1 MNSPN
6 ILWICTDQQRWD
18 TIGALGNPHVQTP
31 CLDQLCAEGVA
42 FRHAY
47 CQSPICTP
55 SRSSFLTGFYPS
67 TVHGC
72 RNDNDNWS
80 EGAELIPKTL
90 RDQAGYDCGLVG
102 KLHLAGAYQRVLS
115 GTREGGD
122 RVFARERRPRDD
134 GYRVFH
140 WSHSPYDDWGDQ
152 HAYRVWLADKGVS
165 LAALQAAPDPIPAA
179 CHQTTF
185 CADKAI
191 AFMREP
197 HAGPWLMS
205 VNPFDPHTPF
215 DPPRDYRARFD
226 AASLPAP
233 VFHDHDVQAQAA
245 LAALD
250 FQTAVQRPDPVLAR
264 EQRAAYYAMIAL
276 IDANVG
282 RMLQVLEET
291 GQREN
296 TVVIFMSDHGEMLG
310 DHGLWRK
317 GCRFYEGLVRVPLI
331 LSWPGRFHA
340 NAVSHAL
347 VELVDLVPTLRE
359 LAGLSL
365 PAHMPGR
372 SLVSLL
378 TGETDLHAHRAYVR
392 AEFYGSWQSR
402 PNAGRRGSYGT
413 MIRTRQHKLVNY
425 HGHQLGELFD
435 LQQDPHEF
443 HNLWHDADYADVRWR
458 LMQMSFDALACAV
471 DPGTRQRFPY

>member
-1 MNSPN
+1 MNPPN

-18 TIGALGNPHVQTP
+18 TIGALGNPYVQTP
-31 CLDQLCAEGVA
+31 HLDQLCAEGVA
-42 FRHAY
+42 FGRAY

-72 RNDNDNWS
+72 RNDNDAWS

-102 KLHLAGAYQRVLS
+102 KLHLAGAYQHVKS
-115 GTREGGD
+115 GTQEGSD
-122 RVFARERRPRDD
+122 RVFASERRPRDD

-152 HAYRVWLADKGVS
+152 HAYRVWLEEKGENLVA
-165 LAALQAAPDPIPAA
+165 LRAAQDPIPAEY
-179 CHQTTF
+179 HQTTF

-191 AFMREP
+191 EFMRRE

-215 DPPRDYRARFD
+215 DPPTDYRARFD
-226 AASLPAP
+226 VASLPEP
-233 VFHDHDVQAQAA
+233 LFHESDLQAQAA
-245 LAALD
+245 LEAMD
-250 FQTAVQRPDPVLAR
+250 FQTSVQRPDLILAR
-264 EQRAAYYAMIAL
+264 ENRAAYYAMIAL
-276 IDANVG
+276 IDENVG
-282 RMLQVLEET
+282 RMLQALEET

-296 TVVIFMSDHGEMLG
+296 TLVIFMSDHGEMLG

-331 LSWPGRFHA
+331 LSCPARFQA
-340 NAVSHAL
+340 GVVSDAL

-359 LAGLSL
+359 LADLSI
-365 PAHMPGR
+365 PDHMPGH
-372 SLVSLL
+372 SLVSFL
-378 TGETDLHAHRAYVR
+378 TGDSELNSHREYVR
-392 AEFYGSWQSR
+392 SEFYSSWQSR
-402 PNAGRRGSYGT
+402 KDSGRRGSYGT
-413 MIRTRQHKLVNY
+413 MIRTNQHKLVNY

-435 LQQDPHEF
+435 LEQDPHEF
-443 HNLWHDADYADVRWR
+443 RNLWHDPDSAEVRFC
-458 LMQMSFDALACAV
+458 LMQMSFDALAFAV
-471 DPGTRQRFPY
+471 DPGTSQLFPY